1 MASQSA
7 SRLSYYTLY
16 QVLLLMDFYLKF
28 FFDYI
33 TFFFEKKRKI
43 RKSYK
48 FFEELGLKTPKYRF
62 LYGNLKEIM
71 DKGYSSSF
79 HEWTSELGKT
89 YGLVLCFVNLP

>member
-33 TFFFEKKRKI
+33 TFFFEKK
-43 RKSYK
+43 
-48 FFEELGLKTPKYRF
+48 E
-62 LYGNLKEIM
+62 NKEIVQVFRRTRSQNT
-71 DKGYSSSF
+71 KIPIF
-79 HEWTSELGKT
+79 IW
-89 YGLVLCFVNLP
+89 